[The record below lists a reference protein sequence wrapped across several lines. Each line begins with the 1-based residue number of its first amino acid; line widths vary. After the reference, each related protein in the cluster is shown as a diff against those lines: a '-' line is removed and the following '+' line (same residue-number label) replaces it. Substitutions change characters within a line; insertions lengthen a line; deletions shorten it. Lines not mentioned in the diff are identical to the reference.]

1 MKPKRVEAMHEAN
14 REFVKQLFEEY
25 HQELHAYLVKRLRGG
40 AVDAADVSQET
51 FLRLLRLK
59 DTEVI
64 KQPHAYVYSVALHVV
79 RELGLKEQTQASLP
93 GRLQD
98 EAVDAGHF
106 ELPMDEAERMARLEH
121 LKHCIS
127 SMPPTYQAILVL
139 RKRDGMTYQEIA
151 EQLKISVHTVKKYL
165 LRAVAWCR
173 QYEQQ
178 QNGGVA

>member
-64 KQPHAYVYSVALHVV
+64 EQPHAYVYSVALHVV
-79 RELGLKEQTQASLP
+79 RELGLKEQTQARSFTF
-93 GRLQD
+93 
-98 EAVDAGHF
+98 VS
-106 ELPMDEAERMARLEH
+106 MCARR
-121 LKHCIS
+121 S
-127 SMPPTYQAILVL
+127 
-139 RKRDGMTYQEIA
+139 R
-151 EQLKISVHTVKKYL
+151 
-165 LRAVAWCR
+165 
-173 QYEQQ
+173 
-178 QNGGVA
+178 